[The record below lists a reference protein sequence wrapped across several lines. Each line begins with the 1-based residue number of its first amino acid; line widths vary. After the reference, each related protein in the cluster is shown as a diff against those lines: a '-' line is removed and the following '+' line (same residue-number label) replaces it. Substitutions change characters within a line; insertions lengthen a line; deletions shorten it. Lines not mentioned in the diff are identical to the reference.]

1 MDVGDNSVP
10 PTYWTSGS
18 DKGFDSFLLDSITE
32 HSPGPTTI
40 LSFLQI
46 VDQTVSPTGHDKSTD
61 VIITWSIVGGI
72 FFLVFTAFAVIYCLC
87 KK

>member
-40 LSFLQI
+40 LSFLKIEGQAPPI
-46 VDQTVSPTGHDKSTD
+46 GHDKSND
-61 VIITWSIVGGI
+61 VIIMWSIVGGI